1 MLPIWLLAE
10 LNDYDILLDVL
21 GTLGRIYVSRPVAK
35 TLVLDWKS

>member
-10 LNDYDILLDVL
+10 LMIMTLLEVL

-35 TLVLDWKS
+35 ALVLDWKS

>member
-10 LNDYDILLDVL
+10 LMIMILLEVL

-35 TLVLDWKS
+35 PLITG